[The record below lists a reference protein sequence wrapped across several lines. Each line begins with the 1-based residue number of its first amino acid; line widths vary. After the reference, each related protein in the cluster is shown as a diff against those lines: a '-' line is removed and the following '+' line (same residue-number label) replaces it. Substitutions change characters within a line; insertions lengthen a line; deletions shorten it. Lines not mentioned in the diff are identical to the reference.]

1 MKAILTALMLLT
13 SSTAFAGLCE
23 DGAFV
28 VAKEPIESSYTL
40 YRCSN
45 GSTIQHYKNMT
56 IEEANA

>member
-1 MKAILTALMLLT
+1 MLLT